1 MVDKKACKVRKRKY
15 KVNGAVLAT
24 RLSIFVLVVG
34 AVFTCYTKFSKDNF
48 GKVVESSSYIDSEGI
63 SSMVTGV
70 QNGGVYT
77 SAVTPVIK
85 DSVVNAILSRDGE
98 EIKFKSGK
106 KISKMGSYILVLE
119 DKEGNIDTVYFD
131 IEK

>member
-1 MVDKKACKVRKRKY
+1 MAFRQE
-15 KVNGAVLAT
+15 L
-24 RLSIFVLVVG
+24 
-34 AVFTCYTKFSKDNF
+34 
-48 GKVVESSSYIDSEGI
+48 
-63 SSMVTGV
+63 
-70 QNGGVYT
+70 YT

-85 DSVVNAILSRDGE
+85 DSVVNATLSKDGE

-119 DKEGNIDTVYFD
+119 DKDGNIDTVYFD

>member
-15 KVNGAVLAT
+15 KINGAVLAT

-34 AVFTCYTKFSKDNF
+34 AVFTCYTKFSKDNL
-48 GKVVESSSYIDSEGI
+48 GKVVESSSYIDSDGI

-85 DSVVNAILSRDGE
+85 DSVVNATLSKDGE

-119 DKEGNIDTVYFD
+119 DKDGNIDTVYFD

>member
-15 KVNGAVLAT
+15 KINGAVLAT
-24 RLSIFVLVVG
+24 RLSIFIIAIG
-34 AVFTCYTKFSKDNF
+34 AVFTCYTKFSKDNL

-85 DSVVNAILSRDGE
+85 DSVVNATLSRDGE